1 MLHLWR
7 RDLRVQLITLYALV
21 VIAVLAGLWFF
32 AQFAERRLVADVEA
46 ADRALAQSIALETA
60 TSLRFALEAVGA
72 LAQNDAVL
80 QRDFPALKT
89 LFGTTMLARRD
100 LILVYLLDEHGIMRF
115 HYPLGPG
122 STLGWNFSFRDYFKA
137 AKATGRPVLSKGRI
151 SPTTQKPVVTAAA
164 PVFTPDGKFRG
175 VVGTNIALERL
186 SEALRTIARE
196 QSQKRHTIA
205 ISIFDHTGQLVA
217 DSDAAHL
224 LHPAFGL
231 STWPEGDL
239 AQKQDALSTLHRAP
253 DGTMWLYTYVRMPET
268 NWVVLVRRPA
278 REALATLTAFR
289 QGWLLA
295 VLLFLFSGA
304 FFGGVLHRSVLAPL
318 AHMTIYSRAL
328 GRHRHAPYSIGHA
341 ALPELTSRTDQIG
354 ELARALIDMENAL
367 QRRFRELDTLLETSQ
382 AVVST
387 LNTDE
392 VIERILEQVKRL
404 LGVYISAL
412 LVYDTEE
419 GVYKVKAARGL
430 SPLYA
435 KEMRRHP
442 DDPYSPTMQAIRER
456 RPVQVADV
464 TKLPK
469 TYDLARRAQR
479 EGYRALLAVPLL
491 TREAPPA
498 ALLLY
503 HTEPHH
509 FTSEEIDLAVHFA
522 NHAAMALE
530 HAVLYEQSNRLRY
543 LQTLRL
549 EAVIQSVQDGLIVES
564 LDGKILYINR
574 AAEKLLQCRGKDV
587 VGKPVQALAAC
598 TEGPVRSFLLGR
610 DDAPGEISLNVNGVR
625 RDVRLL
631 IVPVRE
637 EDGTVVGR
645 VKVLRDVTRERE
657 LDRAKSALLSAVS
670 HELRTPLAGIKG
682 YVSSLLADD
691 VEWDEAT
698 RREFLTIIS
707 QEADRLHR
715 LVSNL
720 LDMSRLEAGT
730 LTIRRDVYHL
740 GDIVARVLRSLSQ
753 DRHPIVVDIPP
764 DLPPVHVD
772 AARVEVVLRNLL
784 ENALKYSPP
793 GRPVYVRASLQ
804 GDMVAVRVEDEGPGI
819 PPEHRERIFDRFY
832 RVPGVRAGG
841 AGLGLAICKGFV
853 EAHGG
858 RIWVEESPQGGAA
871 FVFTLPVATGRL
883 IDLDS

>member
-1 MLHLWR
+1 MFHRWR
-7 RDLRVQLITLYALV
+7 RDLRVQLIALYALV

-46 ADRALAQSIALETA
+46 ADRALAQSIALETE

-72 LAQNDAVL
+72 LAQNDAVI
-80 QRDFPALKT
+80 QRDYRALET

-100 LILVYLLDEHGIMRF
+100 LILVYLLDEHGVMRF

-122 STLGWNFSFRDYFKA
+122 STIGWNFSFRDYFRA
-137 AKATGRPVLSKGRI
+137 ARAKGHPVLSKGRI

-164 PVFTPDGKFRG
+164 PVYTQDGRFRG

-186 SEALRTIARE
+186 SEALRTIALE
-196 QSQKRHTIA
+196 QSEEDHTIA

-217 DSDAAHL
+217 DSNAEHL
-224 LHPAFGL
+224 LHPAFAL
-231 STWPEGDL
+231 STWPEGER
-239 AQKQDALSTLHRAP
+239 ARTQDALSTLHRAP
-253 DGTMWLYTYVRMPET
+253 DGTMWLYTYVRMPQT
-268 NWVVLVRRPA
+268 SWVVLVRRPA
-278 REALATLTAFR
+278 SEALATLTSFR

-304 FFGGVLHRSVLAPL
+304 FFGIVLHRSVLSPL
-318 AHMTIYSRAL
+318 ARMTVYSRAL
-328 GRHRHAPYSIGHA
+328 GRHRTQHALTRA

-354 ELARALIDMENAL
+354 ELARALIEMENAL
-367 QRRFRELDTLLETSQ
+367 QRRFRELDTLLETSH

-387 LNTDE
+387 LNPDE
-392 VIERILEQVKRL
+392 VITRILEQVKRL
-404 LGVYISAL
+404 LGVHISAL
-412 LVYDTEE
+412 LVYDVEE

-435 KEMRRHP
+435 REMRRHP

-464 TKLPK
+464 TKLPR
-469 TYDLARRAQR
+469 TYDLAQRAER

-503 HTEPHH
+503 HTQPHY
-509 FTSEEIDLAVHFA
+509 FTSEEIDLAMHFA

-564 LDGKILYINR
+564 LEGQVLYINR
-574 AAEKLLQCRGKDV
+574 AAERLLQCKGKEV
-587 VGKPVQALAAC
+587 VGKPIQSLAEC
-598 TEGPVRSFLLGR
+598 TEDPVRSFLLG
-610 DDAPGEISLNVNGVR
+610 DVEEPVDVSLETPDGR

-631 IVPVRE
+631 VVPVRE

-682 YVSSLLADD
+682 YVSSLLAED

-698 RREFLTIIS
+698 RREFLLIIS
-707 QEADRLHR
+707 QEADRLQR

-730 LTIRRDVYHL
+730 LTIRQDVYHL
-740 GDIVARVLRSLSQ
+740 GDIVARVLRTLNPQ
-753 DRHPIVVDIPP
+753 EHPIQVDIPE
-764 DLPPVHVD
+764 DLPPVYVD

-784 ENALKYSPP
+784 ENALKYTPP
-793 GRPVYVRASLQ
+793 GRPVRVRAFAE
-804 GDMVAVRVEDEGPGI
+804 GDHVVVRVEDRGPGI

-858 RIWVEESPQGGAA
+858 RIWVEENPGGGAVFA
-871 FVFTLPVATGRL
+871 FTLPIAQK
-883 IDLDS
+883 

>member
-1 MLHLWR
+1 MLNLWR
-7 RDLRVQLITLYALV
+7 RDLRVQLIVLYTLV
-21 VIAVLAGLWFF
+21 VVAVLAGLWFF

-80 QRDFPALKT
+80 RRDPQALKT
-89 LFGTTMLARRD
+89 IFGTTMLARRD
-100 LILVYLLDEHGIMRF
+100 LILVYLLDEHGIMLF

-122 STLGWNFSFRDYFKA
+122 STIGWNFSFRGYFRDA
-137 AKATGRPVLSKGRI
+137 RAKGHPVLSKGRI

-164 PVFTPDGKFRG
+164 PVYARDGRFYG

-186 SEALRTIARE
+186 SEALRTIVRE
-196 QSQKRHTIA
+196 QSAEDHTIA

-217 DSDAAHL
+217 DSDANHL
-224 LHPAFGL
+224 LHPAFNL
-231 STWPEGDL
+231 STWPKGEL
-239 AQKQDALSTLHRAP
+239 APHRDALSTLHRAP
-253 DGTMWLYTYVRMPET
+253 DGTVWLYTYVRMPET

-278 REALATLTAFR
+278 SEALATLTAFR

-304 FFGGVLHRSVLAPL
+304 FFGIVLHRSVLAPL

-328 GRHRHAPYSIGHA
+328 GRHRHARYSPGRS
-341 ALPELTSRTDQIG
+341 ALPQLTSRTDQIG
-354 ELARALIDMENAL
+354 ELARALIDMEEAL

-387 LNTDE
+387 LNPDE
-392 VIERILEQVKRL
+392 VITRILEQVKRL
-404 LGVYISAL
+404 LGVHISAL
-412 LVYDTEE
+412 LVYDAED

-435 KEMRRHP
+435 QEMRRHP

-469 TYDLARRAQR
+469 TYDLAQRARR

-491 TREAPPA
+491 THEAPPA

-503 HTEPHH
+503 HTRPHH

-530 HAVLYEQSNRLRY
+530 HAVLYEQSNRLRD

-564 LDGKILYINR
+564 LEGEVLYINR
-574 AAEKLLQCRGKDV
+574 AAEQLLHCRGKDV
-587 VGKPVQALAAC
+587 VGKSIEILAKC
-598 TEGPVRSFLLGR
+598 TEEPVRSFLLGNGQ
-610 DDAPGEISLNVNGVR
+610 APVEVSLEANGLR

-631 IVPVRE
+631 VVPVRE
-637 EDGTVVGR
+637 EDGSIVGR
-645 VKVLRDVTRERE
+645 IKVLRDVTRERE

-691 VEWDEAT
+691 VEWDEET

-707 QEADRLHR
+707 QETDRLHR

-740 GDIVARVLRSLSQ
+740 SDIVARVLHTLPS
-753 DRHPIVVDIPP
+753 DDHPIVVSIPP

-784 ENALKYSPP
+784 ENALKYTPP
-793 GRPVYVRASLQ
+793 GGTIRVQSAADGGEV
-804 GDMVAVRVEDEGPGI
+804 VVRVEDQGPGI

-841 AGLGLAICKGFV
+841 AGLGLASGRGLIG
-853 EAHGG
+853 AHGG
-858 RIWVEESPQGGAA
+858 RIWVEDGAEGGAVFA
-871 FVFTLPVATGRL
+871 FTLPTVSHPRSRG
-883 IDLDS
+883 